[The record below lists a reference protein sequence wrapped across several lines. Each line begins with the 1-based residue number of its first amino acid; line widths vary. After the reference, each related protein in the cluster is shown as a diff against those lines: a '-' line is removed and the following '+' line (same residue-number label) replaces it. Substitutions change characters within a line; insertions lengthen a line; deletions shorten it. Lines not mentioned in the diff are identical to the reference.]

1 MKKFL
6 LSLGLVVGL
15 GTTATISAT
24 ESMFTLADLWKY
36 TNTVTE
42 EQITSLPG
50 QAAGNVK
57 NSIDFKEEGVTLTST
72 DGLVSINFVSGSN
85 KSNGPIY
92 YNTNGTRT
100 LRVYKNNV
108 ITITSA
114 EDLTNIT
121 ITSPNNSFAIAESTA
136 TKNITASEG
145 AFSGTKG
152 EAKWSAG
159 KAGVKTVT
167 FTVGSTA
174 STVQMSSICVN
185 PVEPE
190 TPVETEEVADIA
202 AFIAKADKI
211 NPVIIKNAV
220 EVIYQI
226 GTNLFVKD
234 NSGRILIYGKI
245 DQTYQS
251 GDSIPGG
258 FQGVY
263 GVYGGNPQVTKAEGL
278 EAAFGHNEV
287 APRVV
292 TLAEITADDVF
303 DYVEINGVTFAAVN
317 NRNITFKQG
326 ETEFAGYNQF
336 NSNVTLPTDF
346 EGKTY
351 NIKAIIGSFNG
362 NVQVQP
368 VEIEEAASS
377 AIDEIG
383 ADENAPVEYF
393 NLQGI
398 RVDNP
403 EAGLYIRRQGSKV
416 SKVVIR

>member
-6 LSLGLVVGL
+6 LSLALLVAMILPVSAKVLYTCQFGANFNQESISSYEKSWQVKVGDNTWTLANFNNNNNKWDYVKCGRKNNASVGTVTTDFAIPEAISSVVANLNTITAAKINAIKLETSAAADFATIETTVEIPADNFKTGNMTFTLPAPKGNLYYRITFDCASGSANGLV
-15 GTTATISAT
+15 
-24 ESMFTLADLWKY
+24 TL
-36 TNTVTE
+36 N
-42 EQITSLPG
+42 
-50 QAAGNVK
+50 
-57 NSIDFKEEGVTLTST
+57 
-72 DGLVSINFVSGSN
+72 
-85 KSNGPIY
+85 
-92 YNTNGTRT
+92 
-100 LRVYKNNV
+100 
-108 ITITSA
+108 TITYNDA
-114 EDLTNIT
+114 D
-121 ITSPNNSFAIAESTA
+121 
-136 TKNITASEG
+136 
-145 AFSGTKG
+145 
-152 EAKWSAG
+152 
-159 KAGVKTVT
+159 
-167 FTVGSTA
+167 
-174 STVQMSSICVN
+174 
-185 PVEPE
+185 E

-263 GVYGGNPQVTKAEGL
+263 GVYGGNPQITKAEGL
-278 EAAFGHNEV
+278 KAAFGHKEV

-292 TLAEITADDVF
+292 TLAEITSDDVF

-317 NRNITFKQG
+317 DRNITFKQG

-336 NSNVTLPTDF
+336 NKDVTLPTEF

-351 NIKAIIGSFNG
+351 NIKAIIGSYNG
-362 NVQVQP
+362 SLQVQP
-368 VEIEEAASS
+368 VEIEETTSS
-377 AIDEIG
+377 TIDEIG

>member
-1 MKKFL
+1 MKKIL
-6 LSLGLVVGL
+6 LSLALLVAMILPVSAKALYTCQFGANFNQESVSSYDNGWKVKVGDNIWTLTNFNNNNNKWDYVKCGRKNNASVGTVTTDFAIPEAISSVVANLNAITAAKIIETSAAADFATIETTVEIPAENFKAGNMTFTLPAPKGNLYYRITFDCASGSANGLV
-15 GTTATISAT
+15 
-24 ESMFTLADLWKY
+24 TL
-36 TNTVTE
+36 N
-42 EQITSLPG
+42 
-50 QAAGNVK
+50 
-57 NSIDFKEEGVTLTST
+57 
-72 DGLVSINFVSGSN
+72 
-85 KSNGPIY
+85 
-92 YNTNGTRT
+92 
-100 LRVYKNNV
+100 
-108 ITITSA
+108 TITYN
-114 EDLTNIT
+114 D
-121 ITSPNNSFAIAESTA
+121 
-136 TKNITASEG
+136 G
-145 AFSGTKG
+145 D
-152 EAKWSAG
+152 EA
-159 KAGVKTVT
+159 
-167 FTVGSTA
+167 
-174 STVQMSSICVN
+174 
-185 PVEPE
+185 
-190 TPVETEEVADIA
+190 PVETEEVADIA

-263 GVYGGNPQVTKAEGL
+263 GVYGGNPQITKAEGL

-292 TLAEITADDVF
+292 TLAEITAADVF
-303 DYVEINGVTFAAVN
+303 DYVEINGVTFAAVD